1 MRVDVGAQRWT
12 RRPPEA
18 VWSRMSLPAFDAA
31 KKMAAPAAATGS
43 MSSVSAVVSTCRP
56 SGSRGE
62 NVRDDGGDD
71 GADDGRADAGA
82 RVGERPPGRPH
93 ARSHGGPSGGV
104 ETRLQAGLALERG
117 LSGRAVDC
125 MGEGS
130 ALFLHRWCVP
140 AAGAVPGSRW
150 RKLIIA
156 VRPLVQTAGMR
167 RDGIPK
173 AVAEQLVIEHG
184 DQGQRAVEFLKTAL
198 ELLGNRGAAP
208 RIGETVAYCIREAL
222 GALAPTG
229 ALGDGDRWSDIS
241 RRVVDA
247 KTRYERSTELPET
260 AVGAQAALSDLLR
273 AVEDLADFHASDRS
287 RRRSLIESI
296 VRRTG
301 SPPHAAGDRAVT
313 EFLDVLEAAN
323 GAVHARI
330 EVANPEEL
338 HTRAIAVLAQFY
350 QPVRVRLEGL
360 QALAALDDPD
370 ANDVVRLQE
379 LVLSP
384 THLQRFLRE
393 LRTTRWLEVLIE
405 SGMLDPPRDRVAWP
419 GFAAVDALAPSDPSG
434 IARWLERLY
443 DRCAGTEIELWH
455 ILRAAHDVGTAADAL
470 VRRILARHAGK
481 TSVRDVAL
489 LIGLRRPPSD
499 QIVLDVADHLL
510 TDYGGDLW
518 NVQEIAERLVAGI
531 DKANGVAR
539 FRLLAQKLKAP
550 RTDRDRWQWMTLGRG
565 GSIADRSIDAAH
577 THTEVLIA
585 AVVQAAGACRAA
597 VGVEAIDGELERLP
611 AELEDRVRSWLL
623 ATDPGVDPAAMAASL
638 ERSISIR
645 SPSLDD
651 ITLLDRVAEA
661 VPAHD
666 YMAGW
671 TRALGPPPK
680 DDELAAM
687 IARERWEAAWARAYE
702 WLGLLPPEVRGPWGV
717 PYQTLCAEF
726 GVPTRDDV
734 VRSSQVE
741 GGFGRS
747 PFEVSDLARM
757 TPLEAARLVGAWRP
771 DPAQFLVGTREL
783 ARTLQEAV
791 AKDAQRW
798 VADPIGI
805 ATALREP
812 LHIDHYV
819 RGITDALKLG
829 VTADPAEL
837 MELVDLV
844 FGAPWEATPMGRRE
858 WDYEPNWSS
867 CRDAAVGLLRAMA
880 DNSIGFSGRD
890 NRAWELLRDESAPTM
905 ETSEDVDDDP
915 LTAAINHPATRA
927 LEAVVSLV
935 AYQVR
940 TAGHPRDEVLD

>member
-1 MRVDVGAQRWT
+1 MFQDTGSDVGGRYPHRRSGMRLITQRSQVQIL
-12 RRPPEA
+12 PPLQVKSQVSNLEPFGLAVAREDSLRNLRVRGPFDLRIEGASGVRDRTVTADAATGCGWMWVHSGVLGGRSEA

-313 EFLDVLEAAN
+313 EFLD
-323 GAVHARI
+323 AVS
-330 EVANPEEL
+330 
-338 HTRAIAVLAQFY
+338 Y
-350 QPVRVRLEGL
+350 
-360 QALAALDDPD
+360 
-370 ANDVVRLQE
+370 
-379 LVLSP
+379 
-384 THLQRFLRE
+384 THL
-393 LRTTRWLEVLIE
+393 
-405 SGMLDPPRDRVAWP
+405 
-419 GFAAVDALAPSDPSG
+419 
-434 IARWLERLY
+434 
-443 DRCAGTEIELWH
+443 
-455 ILRAAHDVGTAADAL
+455 
-470 VRRILARHAGK
+470 
-481 TSVRDVAL
+481 
-489 LIGLRRPPSD
+489 
-499 QIVLDVADHLL
+499 
-510 TDYGGDLW
+510 
-518 NVQEIAERLVAGI
+518 
-531 DKANGVAR
+531 
-539 FRLLAQKLKAP
+539 
-550 RTDRDRWQWMTLGRG
+550 TL
-565 GSIADRSIDAAH
+565 
-577 THTEVLIA
+577 
-585 AVVQAAGACRAA
+585 
-597 VGVEAIDGELERLP
+597 P
-611 AELEDRVRSWLL
+611 
-623 ATDPGVDPAAMAASL
+623 
-638 ERSISIR
+638 
-645 SPSLDD
+645 
-651 ITLLDRVAEA
+651 
-661 VPAHD
+661 
-666 YMAGW
+666 
-671 TRALGPPPK
+671 
-680 DDELAAM
+680 
-687 IARERWEAAWARAYE
+687 
-702 WLGLLPPEVRGPWGV
+702 
-717 PYQTLCAEF
+717 
-726 GVPTRDDV
+726 
-734 VRSSQVE
+734 
-741 GGFGRS
+741 
-747 PFEVSDLARM
+747 
-757 TPLEAARLVGAWRP
+757 
-771 DPAQFLVGTREL
+771 
-783 ARTLQEAV
+783 
-791 AKDAQRW
+791 
-798 VADPIGI
+798 
-805 ATALREP
+805 
-812 LHIDHYV
+812 
-819 RGITDALKLG
+819 
-829 VTADPAEL
+829 
-837 MELVDLV
+837 
-844 FGAPWEATPMGRRE
+844 
-858 WDYEPNWSS
+858 
-867 CRDAAVGLLRAMA
+867 
-880 DNSIGFSGRD
+880 
-890 NRAWELLRDESAPTM
+890 
-905 ETSEDVDDDP
+905 
-915 LTAAINHPATRA
+915 
-927 LEAVVSLV
+927 
-935 AYQVR
+935 
-940 TAGHPRDEVLD
+940 